1 MQKKGNKNGAW
12 ALLYLGLSV
21 AVSKIMTIDNGT
33 TTWPFGQSDPQFNN
47 ESALLVYDI
56 WIVRINIITLYE
68 SDDHK
73 YIQLFNL
80 SGSNAHPLTGF
91 SLYRRRHQS

>member
-1 MQKKGNKNGAW
+1 MQKKGNKNGAC

-47 ESALLVYDI
+47 ESALLVY
-56 WIVRINIITLYE
+56 
-68 SDDHK
+68 
-73 YIQLFNL
+73 
-80 SGSNAHPLTGF
+80 G
-91 SLYRRRHQS
+91 